1 MNSPLLHL
9 GLSDGTTLAVKA
21 EDLRTGRVRL
31 ADLGETA
38 GGGSEGW
45 SDVLE
50 GRAFLVN
57 PRHVVWIAREDCAA
71 IISREPPRQPV

>member
-1 MNSPLLHL
+1 MNSLLLHL

-21 EDLRTGRVRL
+21 DDLRSGRVRL
-31 ADLGETA
+31 ADLGKNA
-38 GGGSEGW
+38 SGPEGW

-71 IISREPPRQPV
+71 IVSREPPRQLA